1 MNGKLMEITYMKK
14 INLILLTMIVL
25 SSLMGGVYAATTD
38 AGEGVNSVTVTYV
51 VSEGFTLV
59 IPSAVTLG
67 EKNVQID
74 VDDIHASNIV
84 IADDAYLV
92 VKVASTNLWNVVITS
107 HNEGEEIADA
117 DKIGYKMHY
126 KDLESELMTD
136 TQSDDIPDNGDVLVF
151 RHLSGSGPGSASL
164 SFTRTGDA
172 HKAGVFEDKLIFKV
186 EVDEPDT
193 P

>member
-1 MNGKLMEITYMKK
+1 MKK

-38 AGEGVNSVTVTYV
+38 AGKGDNSVTVTYV
-51 VSEGFTLV
+51 VAEGFTLV
-59 IPSAVTLG
+59 IPSSVTLG
-67 EKNVQID
+67 EKNVEID

-84 IADDAYLV
+84 IADNAYLI
-92 VKVASTNLWNVVITS
+92 VKVESTNLWNVVITS
-107 HNEGEEIADA
+107 HNAGDQLTDA

-126 KDLESELMTD
+126 KDLGSGLMTD
-136 TQSDDIPDNGDVLVF
+136 TDSDSINEEDDVLVF

-172 HKAGVFEDKLIFKV
+172 QKAGVFEDRLIFKV
-186 EVDEPDT
+186 EVEEPAG